1 VHRVLRWLGNAI
13 AALAAL
19 VLIAA
24 ATVYALSERVIRR
37 TYDEPLL
44 SIPIPTDSASIA
56 EGGRIA
62 LIHGCRGCHA
72 RDMSGQVWEDDFWF
86 GRQNAPNLT
95 EAAQNYSDAEL
106 VRIVRRGVRPNGR
119 SVWSMT
125 SEMFA
130 PLSDADLG
138 RIIAYIRSA
147 PPIAG
152 LPRLFAPG
160 PLARWEI
167 VQGDY
172 RPAAE
177 LVWEADSVTAAG
189 YFPVAG
195 AAHGLGAYLARTSC
209 PECHNLSL
217 QGYPGDTPDLAIAA
231 GYTPEQFAHFFAT
244 GEALGGRELELMSVM
259 ARNRFSHFTDDEEAA
274 LYAYLLERAQK
285 VQVRE

>member
-1 VHRVLRWLGNAI
+1 MATLAVLL
-13 AALAAL
+13 L
-19 VLIAA
+19 VAT
-24 ATVYALSERVIRR
+24 ATVYALSERALRR
-37 TYDEPLL
+37 TYDEPLVSL
-44 SIPIPTDSASIA
+44 PIPADSASIA

-72 RDMSGQVWEDDFWF
+72 RDMSGQVWEDDAWF
-86 GRQNAPNLT
+86 GRQNAPSLT
-95 EAAQNYSDAEL
+95 EAAQRYSDAEL
-106 VRIVRRGVRPNGR
+106 ARIIRRGVRPDGR

-138 RIIAYIRSA
+138 KIIAYIRSA
-147 PPIAG
+147 PPVAG

-167 VQGDY
+167 VRGDY

-177 LVWEADSVTAAG
+177 LVWETDSITAAG
-189 YFPVAG
+189 YFPAG
-195 AAHGLGAYLARTSC
+195 DEAHARGAYLARTSC
-209 PECHNLSL
+209 PECHNLRL

-244 GEALGGRELELMSVM
+244 GEALGGRELPLMSLM
-259 ARNRFSHFTDDEEAA
+259 ARNRFSNFTDEEEAA
-274 LYAYLLERAQK
+274 LYAYLVDRTRGALANGP
-285 VQVRE
+285 